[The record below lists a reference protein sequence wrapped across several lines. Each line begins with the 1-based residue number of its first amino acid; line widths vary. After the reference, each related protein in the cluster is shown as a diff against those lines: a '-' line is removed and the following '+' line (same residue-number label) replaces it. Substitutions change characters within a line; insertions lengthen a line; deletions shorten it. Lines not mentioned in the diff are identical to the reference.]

1 MKNTVKDLMKIKE
14 TSMKQAETLP
24 GGGFHGGEQTETLP
38 GGGFH
43 GGEQT
48 ETLPGGGFHGGEQT
62 ETLPGGGFHG
72 GEQTETLPGGGFHGG
87 EQTENLPGGCYKDV
101 NLICVETDVE
111 YEQNKKENIYEEPPW
126 KNGIYGEGWNFS

>member
-1 MKNTVKDLMKIKE
+1 MKNIRKSIKSGE
-14 TSMKQAETLP
+14 KEISMKKEIKLMNETAIMANVEALP

-62 ETLPGGGFHG
+62 ETLPGGGFH
-72 GEQTETLPGGGFHGG
+72 
-87 EQTENLPGGCYKDV
+87 
-101 NLICVETDVE
+101 
-111 YEQNKKENIYEEPPW
+111 
-126 KNGIYGEGWNFS
+126 

>member
-1 MKNTVKDLMKIKE
+1 MKGKRQFPKVREQLVKKRGEKYMKNYMNDNMVM
-14 TSMKQAETLP
+14 MVV
-24 GGGFHGGEQTETLP
+24 GGEQTETLP

-72 GEQTETLPGGGFHGG
+72 GE
-87 EQTENLPGGCYKDV
+87 
-101 NLICVETDVE
+101 I
-111 YEQNKKENIYEEPPW
+111 
-126 KNGIYGEGWNFS
+126 

>member
-1 MKNTVKDLMKIKE
+1 MKNICIIWNEKMNLC
-14 TSMKQAETLP
+14 
-24 GGGFHGGEQTETLP
+24 GGEQTETLP

-72 GEQTETLPGGGFHGG
+72 R
-87 EQTENLPGGCYKDV
+87 V
-101 NLICVETDVE
+101 
-111 YEQNKKENIYEEPPW
+111 
-126 KNGIYGEGWNFS
+126 